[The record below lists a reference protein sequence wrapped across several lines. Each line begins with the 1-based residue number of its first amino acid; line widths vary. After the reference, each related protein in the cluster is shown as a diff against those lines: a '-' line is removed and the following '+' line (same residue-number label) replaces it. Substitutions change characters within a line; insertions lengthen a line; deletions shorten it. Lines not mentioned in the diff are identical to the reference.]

1 MHRTLVALYLLG
13 TTAVALFVRDLG
25 VVVSL
30 GGAVSAVIIIFF
42 FPAAAYLSLL
52 GPAGAE
58 AQIASSLC
66 PICLLTQTHPL
77 EAQDHTHRQFEWR
90 GAPVV

>member
-13 TTAVALFVRDLG
+13 TTAVALLVRDLG

-66 PICLLTQTHPL
+66 AT
-77 EAQDHTHRQFEWR
+77 
-90 GAPVV
+90 

>member
-1 MHRTLVALYLLG
+1 VHRTLVALYLVG
-13 TTAVALFVRDLG
+13 TTAVALLVRDLG

-58 AQIASSLC
+58 ADPTRLKRAGAGLMIGLGVVLAPLSSYVTLVGVE
-66 PICLLTQTHPL
+66 T
-77 EAQDHTHRQFEWR
+77 
-90 GAPVV
+90 